1 MINHVY
7 LLLIDMNWAFGDRQ
21 IESEIFYNVEDAR
34 EYMNMYADS
43 LINDIWQDSKE
54 YYSEDIEKFYQ
65 DIEVNKYLDEVCI
78 YLDDCCDIY
87 IDITKKDIMSM

>member
-1 MINHVY
+1 MINNVY
-7 LLLIDMNWAFGDRQ
+7 LLLIDMSWAFGDRQ
-21 IESEIFYNVEDAR
+21 IESEIFYNVKDAR

-43 LINDIWQDSKE
+43 LINDIWQDYKE
-54 YYSEDIEKFYQ
+54 YYNGNIEKFYE